1 MIDNF
6 IKYIE
11 KNEKYIIFDIG
22 SRDCLQSIEFYKEFP
37 NSIIYAFE
45 CNPNTL
51 DICKKNIEPY
61 SDRIILIEG
70 AVCDYDGYIKFYPIN
85 QSKTR
90 TTWIDGNPGASS
102 IFKSNGNYTIETY
115 VQDEIITKCHRLD
128 TIMDNYGIVN
138 VDIIW
143 MDLQGAE
150 LLALKGL
157 GDHLENVKYINTEV
171 SYKEM
176 YSGQVMFD
184 ELNNYI
190 LSKGFDIK
198 NTLSYEG
205 WQEDV
210 IYEKKMNKLTREIK
224 QFDIVIPIG
233 EYDKDI
239 IYKQIELT
247 KKNIIGYRNIY
258 LICNDPNILIEG
270 CITINENIFP
280 FSIESINKMY
290 GELNRNNWYL
300 QQLLKLYS
308 LIIIPGIK
316 DNCLIID
323 ADTFFLKPTKFIRNN
338 KCLYNFGNE
347 YHRPYF
353 EHMSRLDNDLIKVY
367 NVSGICHHMMF
378 EKTYIN
384 NLIDKIEKKHNDKFY
399 NIFLK
404 MVSESDRLGSGASE
418 YEIYFN
424 YVFKNYKDSVEIREL
439 KWCNTNTLNI
449 DYDYDYISYHHY
461 SR

>member
-70 AVCDYDGYIKFYPIN
+70 AVCDYDGYITFYPIN

-115 VQDEIITKCHRLD
+115 VQDEIITQCHRLD

-157 GDHLENVKYINTEV
+157 GDHLENVKYINTKV

-176 YSGQVMFD
+176 YTGQVMFD

-210 IYEKKMNKLTREIK
+210 IYEKKTNKLMREIK

-247 KKNIIGYRNIY
+247 KKNIIGYGNIY

-316 DNCLIID
+316 DKCLIID

-347 YHRPYF
+347 YHMPYF

-424 YVFKNYKDSVEIREL
+424 YVFKNYKDSVEMREL

-449 DYDYDYISYHHY
+449 NYDYDYISYHHY